1 LPPPPPTACF
11 GRDELIDKIVG
22 LAEDLTPI
30 ALIGPGGIGKTS
42 VALAVLHDSRIK
54 RRFGG
59 NRRFIRC
66 DQFLASHVHFL
77 SRLSKVVGADVKNPK
92 DLAPLR
98 PFLSSREMIIVL
110 DNAESVLGLQGPGAR
125 EIYAVVEELSR
136 LENICLCIT
145 SRTPTVPPNCET
157 LNIPA
162 LSIESARDAFHR
174 IHKNGERPDLV
185 DGILEQLESHPLSI
199 TLLATVGHHNKW
211 DCDRLAQELNTCR
224 TQVPRMD
231 YNRILATTIELS
243 LASPMFRELGPD
255 ARDLLGVVAFFPQGV
270 DENNLDWVFPAIPD
284 RRNIFDQLC
293 ALSLTYRSNGFVT
306 MLAPLRDYLRPEDPT
321 LSPQLRTA
329 KECYLKRLSVSVNPG
344 NPSYEEARWISSED
358 VNVEHLLDVFTSIDG
373 RSDDI
378 WNGCANFMEHIYWH
392 KRRVVVLGP
401 KLEGLPDT
409 HPSKPKCLFQLSR
422 LFDAVGD
429 IREYNRLLVCA
440 LKLWRERGDDF
451 NVAQTLW
458 ILSYTS
464 WRLFLHKEGLLQAKE
479 SLEIFERRND
489 TLGQARALRCLA
501 RLLHADNKFDAA
513 EEAASRS
520 INLISDRDEIGACQG
535 HRVLGE
541 ICYSKGKIEKAI
553 DHFEA
558 SLKIASSSN
567 WHGEQLWTLHS
578 LARLF
583 RDQGRFDD
591 AHTQV
596 ERAKSHAVDA
606 YSLGRTMDLQAW
618 IWRKQGKLEEAKSEI
633 LCAISVFLKLGAIK
647 DLEFCKKFLQQIE
660 EEMGKSN
667 ASGGLETVL
676 CPTPIDSLFSARGTK
691 WWRRRLL
698 CL

>member
-145 SRTPTVPPNCET
+145 SRTPTIPPNCET
-157 LNIPA
+157 LGIPK
-162 LSIESARDAFHR
+162 LSMESARDAFHR
-174 IHKNGERPDLV
+174 IHKNGERPDVV
-185 DGILEQLESHPLSI
+185 DRILEQLESHPLSI
-199 TLLATVGHHNKW
+199 TLLATVAHHNKW
-211 DCDRLAQELNTCR
+211 DCDRLAQELDTCR
-224 TQVPRMD
+224 TQVTRMD
-231 YNRILATTIELS
+231 YNKILATTIELS

-255 ARDLLGVVAFFPQGV
+255 ARDLLGVVAFFPHGV
-270 DENNLDWVFPAIPD
+270 DENNLDWFFPAIPD
-284 RRNIFDQLC
+284 RKNIFNKLC
-293 ALSLTYRSNGFVT
+293 ILSLTYRSNGFVT

-321 LSPQLRTA
+321 SSPQLRTA
-329 KECYLKRLSVSVNPG
+329 KECYLRRLSVSVNPG
-344 NPSYEEARWISSED
+344 NPGYEEARWITSED
-358 VNVEHLLDVFTSIDG
+358 VNVEHLLDVFTSVDG
-373 RSDDI
+373 NSEAI
-378 WNGCANFMEHIYWH
+378 WSSCADFMEHIYWH
-392 KRRVVVLGP
+392 KRRVVVLGL
-401 KLEGLPDT
+401 KLEGLPDN
-409 HPSKPKCLFQLSR
+409 HPAKPKCLFQLSR
-422 LFDAVGD
+422 LFESVGD
-429 IREYNRLLVCA
+429 IREYNRLLLCA
-440 LKLWRERGDDF
+440 LKLWREREDEF

-479 SLEIFERRND
+479 SLEIYTRRND
-489 TLGQARALRCLA
+489 PSGQARALRCRA
-501 RLLHADNKFDAA
+501 RLLHADNKLDAA
-513 EEAASRS
+513 EEAISRS
-520 INLISDRDEIGACQG
+520 IDLMSSRDRVGVCQG
-535 HRVLGE
+535 YRVLGE
-541 ICYSKGKIEKAI
+541 ICCSKGETEKAI
-553 DHFEA
+553 NHFEEA
-558 SLKIASSSN
+558 LKIASSNN

-591 AHTQV
+591 AHAHV
-596 ERAKSHAVDA
+596 ERAKSHAVNP
-606 YSLGRTMDLQAW
+606 YGLGRMMELQAE

-633 LCAISVFLKLGAIK
+633 LGAISVFLKLGAVK
-647 DLEFCKKFLQQIE
+647 DLEACKKFLQQTE
-660 EEMGKSN
+660 KEMRKSISN
-667 ASGGLETVL
+667 GELESVL
-676 CPTPIDSLFSARGTK
+676 FPTPVDSPFSARGTK